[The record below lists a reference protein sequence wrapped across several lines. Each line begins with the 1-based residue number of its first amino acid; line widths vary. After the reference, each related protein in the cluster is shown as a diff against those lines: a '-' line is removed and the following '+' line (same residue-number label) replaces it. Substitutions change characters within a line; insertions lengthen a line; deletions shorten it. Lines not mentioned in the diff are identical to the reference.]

1 LPKILTIYK
10 QNEVTFFYSTTPIK
24 QQMTNLEIIAA
35 IQQSG
40 ATRSKALQQVYGDDK
55 LRRTVVSYITQNGG
69 SFQDAED
76 VFQDTVVLFDRQI
89 RENQF
94 QGQSNW
100 ATYFVGIAKWRWVSL
115 KRKFSRDSAELKP
128 EYHDAPVE
136 SVEARVIEGEKRT
149 VIDEVLSKIGA
160 RCQQS
165 LHLYKLSH
173 SMEEIAEAM
182 NLSSPEMAKKIAYE
196 CRKKFKEFVLGNPE
210 YKAVLTI

>member
-1 LPKILTIYK
+1 
-10 QNEVTFFYSTTPIK
+10 
-24 QQMTNLEIIAA
+24 MTNSELILA

-40 ATRSKALQQVYGDDK
+40 TGRTKALQMVYSDDK

-76 VFQDTVVLFDRQI
+76 VFQDSVVLFDRQI

-94 QGQSNW
+94 QGQSTW
-100 ATYFVGIAKWRWVSL
+100 TTYFVGIAKWRWVSL

-149 VIDEVLSKIGA
+149 VIEEVLAKIGA

-165 LHLYKLSH
+165 LQLYKLSY
-173 SMEEIAEAM
+173 SMEEIAEKM
-182 NLSSPEMAKKIAYE
+182 QLSSPEMAKKIAYE
-196 CRKKFKEFVLGNPE
+196 CRKKFKDMVLGNAE